1 MKQLIISKQAKQLS
15 LRKINRLF
23 YPNYW
28 LMSCRR
34 NQSLRDAISNSVF
47 QNKENLHIILLKQ
60 KIRKWGTMNSKEKIE
75 SNSLQQKNIIGRWLE
90 EEMLEIAKSL
100 RTEFYE
106 LGEVSTE
113 TKKRLKEVL
122 EDKNKRE
129 KFAEVLSKEVEE
141 EESFD
146 EFMINLISEKDR
158 DN

>member
-1 MKQLIISKQAKQLS
+1 MNDEEK
-15 LRKINRLF
+15 NREL
-23 YPNYW
+23 
-28 LMSCRR
+28 
-34 NQSLRDAISNSVF
+34 V
-47 QNKENLHIILLKQ
+47 
-60 KIRKWGTMNSKEKIE
+60 KEKIE
-75 SNSLQQKNIIGRWLE
+75 SNSLQQKNIIGKWLE

-113 TKKRLKEVL
+113 TKERLKEIL

-141 EESFD
+141 ESFD
-146 EFMINLISEKDR
+146 AFMINLISEKDR

>member
-1 MKQLIISKQAKQLS
+1 
-15 LRKINRLF
+15 
-23 YPNYW
+23 
-28 LMSCRR
+28 
-34 NQSLRDAISNSVF
+34 
-47 QNKENLHIILLKQ
+47 
-60 KIRKWGTMNSKEKIE
+60 MNSKEKIE
-75 SNSLQQKNIIGRWLE
+75 SNSLQQKNIIGKWLE

-129 KFAEVLSKEVEE
+129 KFAEVLSKEVVE

-158 DN
+158 DD

>member
-1 MKQLIISKQAKQLS
+1 MNDEEK
-15 LRKINRLF
+15 NREL
-23 YPNYW
+23 
-28 LMSCRR
+28 
-34 NQSLRDAISNSVF
+34 V
-47 QNKENLHIILLKQ
+47 KE
-60 KIRKWGTMNSKEKIE
+60 RIE
-75 SNSLQQKNIIGRWLE
+75 LYSLQLKNIIGKWLE
-90 EEMLEIAKSL
+90 EEMLEIARSL

-113 TKKRLKEVL
+113 TKKWMKEIL

-129 KFAEVLSKEVEE
+129 KFAEFLSKEVE

>member
-1 MKQLIISKQAKQLS
+1 
-15 LRKINRLF
+15 
-23 YPNYW
+23 
-28 LMSCRR
+28 
-34 NQSLRDAISNSVF
+34 
-47 QNKENLHIILLKQ
+47 
-60 KIRKWGTMNSKEKIE
+60 MNSKEKIE

-100 RTEFYE
+100 RTEFYA
-106 LGEVSTE
+106 E

-141 EESFD
+141 ESFD

>member
-1 MKQLIISKQAKQLS
+1 MNDEEK
-15 LRKINRLF
+15 NREL
-23 YPNYW
+23 
-28 LMSCRR
+28 
-34 NQSLRDAISNSVF
+34 V
-47 QNKENLHIILLKQ
+47 KE
-60 KIRKWGTMNSKEKIE
+60 RIE
-75 SNSLQQKNIIGRWLE
+75 LYSLQQKNIIGKWLE

-141 EESFD
+141 ESFD
-146 EFMINLISEKDR
+146 EFMINLISEKNS